1 MLYTADVTESKDI
14 EYNHYIQIANSST
27 KVQLLPNPYLAEGV
41 KLFEA
46 FTAIDN
52 GRCVNIPL

>member
-27 KVQLLPNPYLAEGV
+27 KVPLLPNPYLAEGV
-41 KLFEA
+41 KLFDVPPVA
-46 FTAIDN
+46 VPPT
-52 GRCVNIPL
+52 RKLPLK